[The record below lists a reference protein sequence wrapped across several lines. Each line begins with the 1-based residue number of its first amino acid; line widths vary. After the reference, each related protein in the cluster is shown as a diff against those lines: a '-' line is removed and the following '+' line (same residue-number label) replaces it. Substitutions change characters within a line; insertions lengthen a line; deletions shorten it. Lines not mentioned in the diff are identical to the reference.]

1 MSPARPTTD
10 VAPAAPETHDDPPAK
25 RGGPGGFLGGFAPWI
40 VYWILSGNVPF
51 STAIGVAIAL
61 SVLLNVLAL
70 KRHEQLKVLEVGN
83 TVAFIGLAI
92 IGLAAGDAFV
102 GRWIQPLGNASLLL
116 IMLVSIFIKKP
127 FTLQYARESV
137 PEEMWDSPG
146 FIAVNTLISW
156 VWVGAMTVMTVL
168 ALIPPIV
175 QGDAT
180 MNDGGAPLSIICY
193 WVIPFTA
200 MGLAILFTTKYPDW
214 FGAEFEDAPAGA
226 SAPPVPPLPTSAP
239 TDHPVEGS
247 ARLVL
252 DPISTVLDEVPAI
265 SVIGAPGNADVT
277 VTARTVDVVGQLWE
291 SSATFTADA
300 AGTVDLAH
308 ATPTAG
314 TYEGADA
321 SGLLWSMRF
330 SSEGQVPDLYI
341 PSWTPSGT
349 SITAAIAGGPT
360 LAATIARRAAG
371 EGVSTTD
378 VREGGVVGRLS
389 LPPGS
394 GPFPGVV
401 LFGGSEGGIDSQGS
415 NAAVLASRGFAAFAA
430 GYFGVDGLPD
440 GLVQIPLES
449 LAASIRWLA
458 AHPAVTGPVGAMA
471 ISRGAEGLLST
482 VARVPDL
489 PVGAI
494 VAVSPSDVAWQA
506 IGDEGSIP
514 DTASWT
520 IAGDAVPW
528 LAVRDDALMA
538 DAMRN
543 ALRDRG
549 RKGPG
554 HEHLMILTHAYSKSL
569 EDKAGAATAAI
580 PVEQIGAPI
589 LFVSGTDD
597 QVWPSGR
604 MADALLARR
613 QDAGDRHQAYAGAGH
628 LLRLG
633 IMPTT
638 VDATG
643 GVAFGGT
650 APATAAAQAD
660 LTERVLAFFTQ
671 TLPSS

>member
-1 MSPARPTTD
+1 MTTSTPTTD
-10 VAPAAPETHDDPPAK
+10 AGPSPADEPK
-25 RGGPGGFLGGFAPWI
+25 KGGGAGGFLGGFAPWI

-61 SVLLNVLAL
+61 SLLVNVLAIR
-70 KRHEQLKVLEVGN
+70 RHEQLKVLEVGN
-83 TVAFIGLAI
+83 SVAFIALAVVGLI
-92 IGLAAGDAFV
+92 AGDAFV

-116 IMLVSIFIKKP
+116 IMLVSILIKKP

-156 VWVGAMTVMTVL
+156 VWVGAMAIMTVL
-168 ALIPPIV
+168 ALVPPIV

-214 FGAEFEDAPAGA
+214 FGAEFDDGPAAPRPAPA
-226 SAPPVPPLPTSAP
+226 PPLPTSAP
-239 TDHPVEGS
+239 SDHPVEGS

-252 DPISTVLDEVPAI
+252 EPISTTLDEVPAI
-265 SVIGAPGNADVT
+265 RVTGAPAAAEVT

-291 SSATFTADA
+291 STATFTADA
-300 AGTVDLAH
+300 DGTVDLAR
-308 ATPTAG
+308 ATPSAG
-314 TYEGADA
+314 TYDTADA

-330 SSEGQVPDLYI
+330 ASEGQAPDLYI

-360 LAATIARRAAG
+360 LTGTIARRAAA
-371 EGVSTTD
+371 EGVTITD
-378 VREGGVVGRLS
+378 VRDGGVVGRLAV
-389 LPPGS
+389 PAGA

-415 NAAVLASRGFAAFAA
+415 NAALLASHGIVALAA
-430 GYFGVDGLPD
+430 GYFGADGLPA
-440 GLVQIPLES
+440 GLVQIPLET
-449 LAASIRWLA
+449 LAASLRWLA
-458 AHPAVTGPVGAMA
+458 AHPDVSGPIGAMA

-482 VARVPDL
+482 LARVPGL
-489 PVGAI
+489 PVGAV

-514 DTASWT
+514 DTPSWT
-520 IAGDAVPW
+520 LAGEPVPW
-528 LAVRDDALMA
+528 LGMRDDALMA

-554 HEHLMILTHAYSKSL
+554 HEHLMILTHAYAKSL
-569 EDKAGAATAAI
+569 ENAAGVAAAAI
-580 PVEQIGAPI
+580 PVEQFDAPV
-589 LFVSGTDD
+589 LFVSGSDD
-597 QVWPSGR
+597 QVWPSAR
-604 MADALLARR
+604 MADTLLARR
-613 QDAGDRHQAYAGAGH
+613 ANAGDHHESYAGAGH

-633 IMPTT
+633 VMPTT

-643 GVAFGGT
+643 GIAFGGS
-650 APATAAAQAD
+650 ARATAAAQAD
-660 LTERVLAFFTQ
+660 LTERVLAFFAQ
-671 TLPSS
+671 TLR